1 MKLKLYILF
10 FLISTSLFAQK
21 VITSIDTTKNKIGD
35 EFTLTLKTSFNKS
48 EKVTFP
54 NASYF
59 GLLEVIQSYK
69 IDTIKN
75 NDNYELVKKY
85 GLTQFDSGKYT
96 IPSLKILING
106 KPVFSDS
113 INVEVSN
120 VKVDTL
126 RQKMFDIKSIQ
137 SAKSQSTW
145 WIYVFV
151 GLLVTALIILGIWLY
166 KKYKNRPK
174 QQEIVYK
181 SPIEKATS
189 LLQLLENKELW
200 QQGEVKE
207 YYSQLTDIVRTY
219 IEEEIQIP
227 AMESTTSE
235 LILSLKKTASQ
246 KKMKLSLETLKNLE
260 KVLKQADLVKFAKVK
275 PLDFEIEEDKKRI
288 TSAVVKIHD
297 SIPVISEEKDELT
310 AFNEQQLE
318 IVKLKKLAERKKK
331 RLLNAV
337 ALFFSVV
344 FISILMSILFKGFDY
359 TKDLILGNP
368 TKELLQGE
376 WLYSDYGNPGIKIE
390 TPKVLKRLDAEKT
403 LPKNAMALIKE
414 MQVFGYGS
422 LNSEFSITLATKKLL
437 KPVEINLNQLADESV
452 KVMESQGASNIILKQ
467 DDFKTNEGVDGKK
480 AFGTLTMIDKENKSS
495 EKLYYEMLFFKQ
507 DGGIQQITITYK
519 EGDKFGAEVS
529 GRILNSVELKYAQ

>member
-21 VITSIDTTKNKIGD
+21 VITSIDTTRNKIGA
-35 EFTLTLKTSFNKS
+35 EFKLTLKTSFNKS

-246 KKMKLSLETLKNLE
+246 KKMKLSPETLKNLE

-318 IVKLKKLAERKKK
+318 LVKLKKLAERKKK
-331 RLLNAV
+331 RLLNTV

-390 TPKVLKRLDAEKT
+390 TPKVLKRLNAEKT

-414 MQVFGYGS
+414 MQLFGYGS

-467 DDFKTNEGVDGKK
+467 DDFKTNEGVEGKK

>member
-21 VITSIDTTKNKIGD
+21 VITSIDTTKNKIGA
-35 EFTLTLKTSFNKS
+35 EFILTLKTSFNKS

-54 NASYF
+54 SASYF

-145 WIYVFV
+145 WIYVSV
-151 GLLVTALIILGIWLY
+151 GLLVIALIILGIWLY

-246 KKMKLSLETLKNLE
+246 KKMKLSLETLKNLG
-260 KVLKQADLVKFAKVK
+260 AARCCDC
-275 PLDFEIEEDKKRI
+275 DKLSPFR
-288 TSAVVKIHD
+288 TSCRYC
-297 SIPVISEEKDELT
+297 
-310 AFNEQQLE
+310 EQ
-318 IVKLKKLAERKKK
+318 
-331 RLLNAV
+331 
-337 ALFFSVV
+337 
-344 FISILMSILFKGFDY
+344 
-359 TKDLILGNP
+359 
-368 TKELLQGE
+368 
-376 WLYSDYGNPGIKIE
+376 
-390 TPKVLKRLDAEKT
+390 
-403 LPKNAMALIKE
+403 
-414 MQVFGYGS
+414 
-422 LNSEFSITLATKKLL
+422 
-437 KPVEINLNQLADESV
+437 
-452 KVMESQGASNIILKQ
+452 
-467 DDFKTNEGVDGKK
+467 
-480 AFGTLTMIDKENKSS
+480 
-495 EKLYYEMLFFKQ
+495 
-507 DGGIQQITITYK
+507 
-519 EGDKFGAEVS
+519 
-529 GRILNSVELKYAQ
+529 